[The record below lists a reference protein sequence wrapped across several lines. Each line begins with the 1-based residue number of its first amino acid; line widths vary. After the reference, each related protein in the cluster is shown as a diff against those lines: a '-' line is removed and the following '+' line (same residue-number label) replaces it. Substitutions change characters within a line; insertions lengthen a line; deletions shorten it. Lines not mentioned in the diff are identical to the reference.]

1 MLDHEHTYKNKR
13 LTKIKFYNR
22 LKFSLK
28 QTRSYLVDG
37 LMNLLQGKSIDS
49 NLLKVLEDQLLMAD
63 FGVDTTNRVISL
75 LKTKLDN
82 KKIHDTESLYSQ
94 LKANLSEI
102 LYKVEIPLNIS
113 GRPPF
118 IILMIGVNGVGKTT
132 TIGKLARQ
140 FRDKGKSVILAAGD
154 TFRAG
159 AIEQLE
165 AWGVRNNIPVIS
177 QSIGSDPAA
186 VIFDAIQSAKSRHV
200 DVLIADTA
208 GRLQNKEH
216 LMAEIKK
223 IIRVM
228 KKLDCSAPHEVLLTI
243 DASTGQNAIS
253 QVKFF
258 HEAIGLNGIV
268 LTKLDT
274 TAKGGVIFSIADKF
288 NIPIRYIASGEKLE
302 DLRVFQVS
310 SFIDAI
316 FSQE

>member
-1 MLDHEHTYKNKR
+1 MLDHEYPHKKKS

-37 LMNLLQGKSIDS
+37 VMNLLRGKPIDS
-49 NLLKVLEDQLLMAD
+49 NLLTTLEDQLLMAD
-63 FGVDTTNRVISL
+63 LGVDTTHRVISI
-75 LKTKLDN
+75 LKTQIDN
-82 KKIHDTESLYSQ
+82 KKIHDTESFYCQ

-102 LYKVEIPLNIS
+102 LYKVEVPLDIS
-113 GRPPF
+113 GRLPF

-132 TIGKLARQ
+132 TIGKLARK
-140 FRDKGKSVILAAGD
+140 FRNEGRSVMLAAGD

-165 AWGVRNNIPVIS
+165 VWGIRNNIPVIA
-177 QSIGSDPAA
+177 QSTGSDPAA
-186 VIFDAIQSAKSRHV
+186 VIFDAIQSAKSRHI

-208 GRLQNKEH
+208 GRLQNKAY

-228 KKLDCSAPHEVLLTI
+228 KKLDCSAPHEVLLII

-253 QVKFF
+253 QTKFF
-258 HEAIGLNGIV
+258 HEAIGLTGIA

-288 NIPIRYIASGEKLE
+288 NIPIRYISSGENLE

-310 SFIDAI
+310 SFIDAM

>member
-1 MLDHEHTYKNKR
+1 MSDLEYLQKKKNA
-13 LTKIKFYNR
+13 IKGGFYNR
-22 LKFSLK
+22 LKLSLE

-37 LMNLLQGKSIDS
+37 VMHLLRGKTIDKG
-49 NLLKVLEDQLLMAD
+49 LLKALEDQLLMAD
-63 FGVDTTNRVISL
+63 IGIDTTNRVIRTL
-75 LKTKLDN
+75 EAQINDKKIDNEELLYRQLKT
-82 KKIHDTESLYSQ
+82 
-94 LKANLSEI
+94 NLSEI
-102 LYKVEIPLNIS
+102 LCKVEVPLDVS
-113 GRPPF
+113 GRLPF
-118 IILMIGVNGVGKTT
+118 IVLMIGVNGVGKTT
-132 TIGKLARQ
+132 TIGKLARKFQ
-140 FRDKGKSVILAAGD
+140 NEGKLVMLAAGD

-165 AWGVRNNIPVIS
+165 VWGSRNNIPVIAQPS
-177 QSIGSDPAA
+177 GSDPAA
-186 VIFDAIQSAKSRHV
+186 VIFDAIQAAKSRHM

-208 GRLQNKEH
+208 GRLQNKTY

-253 QVKFF
+253 QTKFF
-258 HEAIGLNGIV
+258 HEAIGLTGIT

-288 NIPIRYIASGEKLE
+288 NIPIRYITVGETLE
-302 DLRVFQVS
+302 DLRVFQVN
-310 SFIDAI
+310 SFIDAL

>member
-1 MLDHEHTYKNKR
+1 MLDSEHPNKEKS
-13 LTKIKFYNR
+13 LTKIKLYNR
-22 LKFSLK
+22 LKCSLK
-28 QTRSYLVDG
+28 QTRSYLVNG
-37 LMNLLQGKSIDS
+37 VMNLLRGKSIDS
-49 NLLKVLEDQLLMAD
+49 NLLKALENQLLMAD
-63 FGVDTTNRVISL
+63 IGLDTTNRVISL
-75 LKTKLDN
+75 LKSKIDN
-82 KKIHDTESLYSQ
+82 KKINDTESFYSQ

-102 LYKVEIPLNIS
+102 LYKVEVPLNTS
-113 GRPPF
+113 GRLPF

-132 TIGKLARQ
+132 TIGKLARKFQ
-140 FRDKGKSVILAAGD
+140 DEGQSVMLAAGD

-165 AWGVRNNIPVIS
+165 VWGGRNNIPVIA
-177 QSIGSDPAA
+177 QSTGSDPAA
-186 VIFDAIQSAKSRHV
+186 VIFDAIQSAKSRHI

-208 GRLQNKEH
+208 GRLQNKEY

-223 IIRVM
+223 IIRVI

-253 QVKFF
+253 QTKFF
-258 HEAIGLNGIV
+258 HEAIGLTGIV

-288 NIPIRYIASGEKLE
+288 NIPIRYITSGENLE

-316 FSQE
+316 FSEE